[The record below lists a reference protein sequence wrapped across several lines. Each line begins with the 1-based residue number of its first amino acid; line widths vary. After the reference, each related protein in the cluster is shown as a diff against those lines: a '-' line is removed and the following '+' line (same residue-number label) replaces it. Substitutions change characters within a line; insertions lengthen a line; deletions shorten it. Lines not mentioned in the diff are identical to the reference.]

1 MKLDDHVQQALRTG
15 TLPGLPDRPYIDG
28 RWCAPA
34 SDLWME
40 TFDPGTGKPFARV
53 AACGQ
58 DEVDAAAESCLRAF
72 KNDWGRADPAERA
85 RVLRQG
91 AALVR
96 AHADRLAVVET
107 LDSGKPLSES
117 RDDVETAARLLD
129 YYGGAAD
136 KLQGDSIPLGSKFV
150 SYNMLEPV
158 GVTAHIVPW
167 NFPLFTMVR
176 GVAPALAAGC
186 TAIVKPAETTSLTAL
201 MLADLLH
208 QAGLPAGACNVITGT
223 GQAVGDPLSRHRAV
237 RHVTFTGSVATG
249 RQVMR
254 NAAEHVASVTLE
266 LGGKSPAVVLADCD
280 LDHAAQDMI
289 EAIYLNAGQVCS
301 AGSRLVI
308 ERRVHQDFLE
318 KFIARARG
326 LTLGHGLKNPNV
338 GAINSARQL
347 DRIAAMV
354 DGARARGIR
363 VATGGGRTVDP
374 GSGAGWFYEPTV
386 LDSVPASD
394 PAAREEIFGPVLAVQ
409 VVDDAQE
416 ALAVANDSD
425 YGLVACV
432 YTRDIQKAL
441 SLARDID
448 AGQISVNQYFAGG
461 IYTPFGGNKLS
472 GFGREK
478 GLEALRNYCR
488 VKNVTLRI

>member
-1 MKLDDHVQQALRTG
+1 M
-15 TLPGLPDRPYIDG
+15 
-28 RWCAPA
+28 
-34 SDLWME
+34 
-40 TFDPGTGKPFARV
+40 
-53 AACGQ
+53 
-58 DEVDAAAESCLRAF
+58 
-72 KNDWGRADPAERA
+72 
-85 RVLRQG
+85 
-91 AALVR
+91 VR
-96 AHADRLAVVET
+96 AHADRLAVAET

-136 KLQGDSIPLGSKFV
+136 KLQGDAIPLGSKFV
-150 SYNMLEPV
+150 SYNVLEPV

-167 NFPLFTMVR
+167 NFPLFTMTR

-186 TAIVKPAETTSLTAL
+186 TAIVKPAETTSITAL

-208 QAGLPAGACNVITGT
+208 RAGLPAGVCNVVTGT
-223 GQAVGDPLSRHRAV
+223 GQAVGDPLSRHPSV

-249 RQVMR
+249 KQVMR
-254 NAAEHVASVTLE
+254 NAADHVASVTLE

-308 ERRVHQDFLE
+308 ERRVHAAFLE
-318 KFIARARG
+318 KFVAKAQA

-338 GAINSARQL
+338 GAINSLRQL

-354 DGARARGIR
+354 DAAKARGIR
-363 VATGGGRTVDP
+363 VAAGGERAVDP
-374 GSGAGWFYEPTV
+374 DSGAGWFYRPTV
-386 LDSVPASD
+386 LDEVPPAD

-409 VVDDAQE
+409 VVDGAEQ

-488 VKNVTLRI
+488 VKNVTLRL